1 METPS
6 APRNAPSCMSKNE
19 IPQHWELEQ
28 LVEQTYTDLGGM
40 WKLTLTN
47 GELEETKHTSTLAG
61 IISDINP
68 TGSSGEHL
76 FYINPLAS
84 KFTNLDM
91 YNISKSILAETD
103 LIFGH
108 NPYFYDRESLAA
120 DNELLNK
127 TILLCERTS
136 MVWAMDNLFNMYPD
150 EAKELLFR
158 LVTNGIKSIEK
169 LFDTGFIFDADTLG
183 IFFDAKI
190 NMDLL
195 RHRYKYTNC
204 ELVNKEIDLILRD
217 IPEIS
222 SAVRRISQIYTYMP
236 KMPHDRKQA
245 IAILEKNTSFHFDL
259 SVGTQIENSILTTP
273 IMITDNIN
281 NNYFHGWRWL
291 INQRG
296 KHLLHFN

>member
-6 APRNAPSCMSKNE
+6 APRNALSCMSKNE

-47 GELEETKHTSTLAG
+47 GELEETNHTSTLAG

-169 LFDTGFIFDADTLG
+169 LFDTGFIFD
-183 IFFDAKI
+183 IKI
-190 NMDLL
+190 NIDLL

-204 ELVNKEIDLILRD
+204 ELLNKEIDLILRD

-222 SAVRRISQIYTYMP
+222 PAVRRISQIYTYMP
-236 KMPHDRKQA
+236 RMPRDRKQA
-245 IAILEKNTSFHFDL
+245 IAILEKNTKHHFDL
-259 SVGTQIENSILTTP
+259 SIGTEIDNDLLTTP